1 MAPAPRRVARRF
13 RIRVESSLSQEVQ
26 LFFGTLNMIRKIIVS
41 HIHVHVYMLHNRC
54 YTYKAVLRLIRLS
67 RLKYRIIK
75 IYWSHSVL
83 LQKVED
89 ETLHNVK
96 LMIHLFATFTARNL
110 SNESAAITEW
120 DCNSVFDILSRP
132 KYWYYVQFIAIP
144 VMNH

>member
-1 MAPAPRRVARRF
+1 MYTCTR
-13 RIRVESSLSQEVQ
+13 
-26 LFFGTLNMIRKIIVS
+26 NNK
-41 HIHVHVYMLHNRC
+41 C
-54 YTYKAVLRLIRLS
+54 YTYKAVLSLIRPS

-96 LMIHLFATFTARNL
+96 LMIHLFAAFTARNL

-120 DCNSVFDILSRP
+120 DYNNVFVILSRP
-132 KYWYYVQFIAIP
+132 KHWYCVQVIA